1 MRPRMMVPLVVFVVL
16 GAVLLHVVG
25 TRADQPSAAQG
36 AAGGSHADSIL
47 QFSTVYTHH
56 LTLSPVTFRPSE
68 AAPDYKVYNSGA
80 TGGTGSVAL
89 EAPIELPDNAT
100 ITSVRFVA
108 YDNASPVDVRMRI
121 DRFPVAGSTVYY
133 VAMTRTSGA
142 SPAYQT
148 LTSTVHEVV
157 DNENYYYFAI
167 AFPTDGTWDGSN
179 TTAKCVIITYT
190 VEGISGIYLP
200 LVRR

>member
-1 MRPRMMVPLVVFVVL
+1 MRPRMMVMLAVFVVL
-16 GAVLLHVVG
+16 GAALLTVVRI
-25 TRADQPSAAQG
+25 RADQPSTTQVAVADNRAA
-36 AAGGSHADSIL
+36 SIL
-47 QFSTVYTHH
+47 QFSAVYTHH
-56 LTLSPVTFRPSE
+56 LTLSPVTFRPGE

-80 TGGTGSVAL
+80 TGGSGAVAL

-108 YDNASPVDVRMRI
+108 WDNASPVDVRMRI
-121 DRFPVAGSTVYY
+121 DRFPVAGTSVYY
-133 VAMTRTSGA
+133 VAIQMTTGA
-142 SPAYQT
+142 SAAFQS

-167 AFPTDGTWDGSN
+167 AFPSGGNWDAVN
-179 TTAKCVIITYT
+179 TTVKSVMITYT

-200 LVRR
+200 LTRR